1 MSDLVP
7 RFSLREPWERGWNG
21 ELSGQL
27 LAPVWYSLLDPQR
40 LPLGIPIKIAI
51 IEKNRKRAGDTKMP
65 LGRREG
71 MVGYLSCS
79 SVEG

>member
-1 MSDLVP
+1 MSNLVP

-51 IEKNRKRAGDTKMP
+51 IEKIESTRGTQRHKDASGEERGY
-65 LGRREG
+65 GRLF
-71 MVGYLSCS
+71 VL
-79 SVEG
+79 